1 MMQNNIKIA
10 ITGGIGSGKSTVA
23 EIITEKGFT
32 VISCDK
38 VYVDLLNNDEFVSK
52 ISEEFD
58 GILTDGLLDKSKLSS
73 LVFSDE
79 QKLKRLNEITHPV
92 IMEKAF
98 ELMSEHKVC
107 FCEVPLL
114 FEGGYE
120 RNFDYVLIVLRDLN
134 ERVASVVARDNIC
147 EEEVIKR
154 IKAQFNYDNLD
165 FTQYY
170 VIHNNSNMDDLHK
183 QVQKFLDNLLDN
195 LIK

>member
-1 MMQNNIKIA
+1 MKQNNIKIA

-58 GILTDGLLDKSKLSS
+58 GILTNGLLDKGKLAS

-92 IMEKAF
+92 IMEKVF

-134 ERVASVVARDNIC
+134 ERVASVVARDNIG

-170 VIHNNSNMDDLHK
+170 VIHNSGCLDNLCK
-183 QVQKFLDNLLDN
+183 QVQQFLDEY
-195 LIK
+195 IFFSI